1 MIKLDYSII
10 ESYLDNIALTKQS
23 RLDYEKQCKDII
35 DIIKKTMS
43 LGYRTSRD
51 AGAALRT
58 IDISKFKTQNNSL
71 NQLKSFLIHIGY
83 TNDAASCAIRWLKQN
98 GSSIRTQEIIKMLKD
113 K

>member
-1 MIKLDYSII
+1 
-10 ESYLDNIALTKQS
+10 
-23 RLDYEKQCKDII
+23 
-35 DIIKKTMS
+35 MS

-58 IDISKFKTQNNSL
+58 IDISKFKTSIDNQSTSL

-83 TNDAASCAIRWLKQN
+83 TNNTASCAIRWLKQN